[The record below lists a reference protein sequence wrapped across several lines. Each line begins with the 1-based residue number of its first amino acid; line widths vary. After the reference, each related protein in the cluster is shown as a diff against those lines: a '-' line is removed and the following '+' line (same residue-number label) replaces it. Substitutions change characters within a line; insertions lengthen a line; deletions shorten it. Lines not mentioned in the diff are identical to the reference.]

1 MPGHQRFGGNG
12 HAALFAQLH
21 KGHALVLAGLREGIF
36 QRRSAVAQG
45 IPAHLLG
52 AVQMPQCH
60 IVELVEQGGIHPVD
74 AAHAGLLALAGGSS
88 CHELVCHQHTAAGR
102 VRRTVIQ
109 HAGKGIIVALNG
121 RVRPDVP
128 HHGGLQKG
136 Q

>member
-1 MPGHQRFGGNG
+1 
-12 HAALFAQLH
+12 
-21 KGHALVLAGLREGIF
+21 
-36 QRRSAVAQG
+36 
-45 IPAHLLG
+45 
-52 AVQMPQCH
+52 MPQRH

-109 HAGKGIIVALNG
+109 HAGKGIVVALNG

-128 HHGGLQKG
+128 HHSGLQKG